1 MPIYKK
7 GKRDLKDNYRPVSI
21 LPVLSKLYERSMF
34 KQISEFFENIFS
46 KNQCGFRKGHSTQ
59 QCLLAMLEKWKRSV
73 DSGKAFGALLTD
85 LSKAFDCLDHELLIA
100 KLNAYGFS
108 LPALRLIHDYL
119 SHRKQRTRVN
129 NSYSEWLAVMFG
141 VPQGS
146 NLGPLLF
153 NIFSADLFLIHRDIH
168 IANFADDNTPYLSAK
183 NVEDVIES
191 IERASVSLF
200 RWFENN
206 LLKGNADKCHFLV
219 STSQEVSL
227 NVNNFKI
234 KNSDYEK
241 RLGVKF
247 DSKLRFDQR
256 ITDLCRTA
264 SRKIHALARV
274 TPFMN
279 LSKRRLLM
287 NSFFKT
293 QFNYCP
299 LIWMCHSRENNRKI
313 NWPRERCLR
322 TIYDDKQS
330 SFNELLEKD
339 GSVSIHER
347 NLQVL
352 ATEMYKIGNGL
363 STPLMK
369 DKFPVNRN
377 PYNLRQ
383 NFQFSRP
390 RVNTV

>member
-1 MPIYKK
+1 
-7 GKRDLKDNYRPVSI
+7 
-21 LPVLSKLYERSMF
+21 
-34 KQISEFFENIFS
+34 
-46 KNQCGFRKGHSTQ
+46 
-59 QCLLAMLEKWKRSV
+59 
-73 DSGKAFGALLTD
+73 
-85 LSKAFDCLDHELLIA
+85 
-100 KLNAYGFS
+100 
-108 LPALRLIHDYL
+108 
-119 SHRKQRTRVN
+119 
-129 NSYSEWLAVMFG
+129 MFG

-153 NIFSADLFLIHRDIH
+153 NIFSADLFLIHRDID

-219 STSQEVSL
+219 STSQGVSL

-256 ITDLCRTA
+256 IADLWRRT
-264 SRKIHALARV
+264 SRTIHTLARV

-287 NSFFKT
+287 SSFFKT

-299 LIWMCHSRENNRKI
+299 LIWMCHSWENDSEINRLI
-313 NWPRERCLR
+313 VC
-322 TIYDDKQS
+322 
-330 SFNELLEKD
+330 
-339 GSVSIHER
+339 V
-347 NLQVL
+347 
-352 ATEMYKIGNGL
+352 L
-363 STPLMK
+363 STLNK
-369 DKFPVNRN
+369 LNK
-377 PYNLRQ
+377 
-383 NFQFSRP
+383 
-390 RVNTV
+390 